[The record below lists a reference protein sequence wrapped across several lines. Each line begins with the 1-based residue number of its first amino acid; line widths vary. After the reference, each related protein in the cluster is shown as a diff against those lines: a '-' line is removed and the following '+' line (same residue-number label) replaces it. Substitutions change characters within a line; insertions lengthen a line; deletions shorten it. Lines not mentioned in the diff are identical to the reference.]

1 MTEEL
6 IATIGQLIGDLKSSK
21 AVNVDSGTFKE
32 RVIKAGK
39 SYFEAFRPQLGR
51 VVPVER
57 ISKVDEIWQQL
68 IRLAHGRNRRTSYLK
83 HLRAVRN
90 EITEFN
96 VLAISNLEQAREK
109 TPEFSRTEST
119 LIDTLRDLLPSAAQS
134 YVQGILDLSSS
145 TRVSYRGAACEF
157 REAFREVLDHLA
169 PDDAVTQSKGFS
181 FEKGKTI
188 PTMKQKVRFI
198 LKSRGLGQTQRQ
210 VVEKSVDLVEALSGD
225 VARAIY
231 DRASLSTHIETTRR
245 EVLQLKRYIDTMLFD
260 LLEIKAPS

>member
-96 VLAISNLEQAREK
+96 VLAISNPEQAR
-109 TPEFSRTEST
+109 
-119 LIDTLRDLLPSAAQS
+119 
-134 YVQGILDLSSS
+134 
-145 TRVSYRGAACEF
+145 
-157 REAFREVLDHLA
+157 
-169 PDDAVTQSKGFS
+169 
-181 FEKGKTI
+181 
-188 PTMKQKVRFI
+188 
-198 LKSRGLGQTQRQ
+198 
-210 VVEKSVDLVEALSGD
+210 
-225 VARAIY
+225 
-231 DRASLSTHIETTRR
+231 
-245 EVLQLKRYIDTMLFD
+245 
-260 LLEIKAPS
+260 